1 MEGENN
7 KEKTILISDRE
18 HGLPFSKGL
27 IASSIMATGIAP
39 LDAYDI
45 ARSIEERLKEEETYS
60 IKSPDLSRI
69 TIEMIESKVGAD
81 YAKKYENWLDLGK
94 LDRPLIILI
103 GGTTG
108 VGKSTIATEIGNR
121 LGITHIVPSDAIRE
135 VMRKLLSKELM
146 PVLYRSSF
154 DAWKA
159 ARIPVCSGDDP
170 VIEAFKEQAIAVNVS
185 LSAVI
190 QRAITEGFNTIIE
203 GVHLVPGLINL
214 DQFRD
219 ALIIQLVIGMG
230 EENRHR
236 SHFFIREVNT
246 GGTRPFKRYRA
257 NFESIRKV
265 GAYLEAAAEDEKVAI
280 IPSYNLDE
288 AVAKALEAILGR
300 IVSYCDIFAHEND
313 KANRIKRK
321 G

>member
-1 MEGENN
+1 MNTDNN
-7 KEKTILISDRE
+7 QEKTILISDRQ

-27 IASSIMATGIAP
+27 IASSIMATGISP

-45 ARSIEERLKEEETYS
+45 ARSIEDRLKSDGTYS
-60 IKSPDLSRI
+60 IKSPDLSLI
-69 TIEMIESKVGAD
+69 TIEMIESKVGLE
-81 YAKKYENWLDLGK
+81 YAKKYENWLTLGK
-94 LDRPLIILI
+94 LDRPLIVLI

-146 PVLYRSSF
+146 PVLYHSSF
-154 DAWKA
+154 DAWRA

-170 VIEAFKEQAIAVNVS
+170 VIEAFMEQAIAVGVG

-190 QRAITEGFNTIIE
+190 QRAITEGFSMIIE

-214 DQFRD
+214 NRLKD
-219 ALIIQLVIGMG
+219 ALIVQLVIAMG
-230 EENRHR
+230 EEELHK
-236 SHFFIREVNT
+236 SHFYVREVDT
-246 GGTRPFKRYRA
+246 GGTRSFKRYRA

-265 GAYLEAAAEDEKVAI
+265 GGHLEAAAREEKVAI
-280 IPSYNLDE
+280 IPSYHLDE
-288 AVAKALEAILGR
+288 AVIKTLEVVLDRVVSCCAKVTQGTQKSNL
-300 IVSYCDIFAHEND
+300 
-313 KANRIKRK
+313 K
-321 G
+321 